1 MKKSPPPNNSNNP
14 NAPGSSHKGKP
25 WPSAPQYNIKEVIPP
40 LNNEIRIMEV
50 LPIKKHLPT
59 TEPSWEVY
67 YADSNPLKQSGKVTD
82 VPEETNTNEAN
93 QPPPVLRIGD
103 QLLFLKVGDL
113 VPEHAAGSTQSP
125 IFTVIGAEGLQRVV
139 EDPEEGFENRNIL
152 SESVND
158 TGNDHTVLSTV
169 ESAVQVQNE
178 QNYTSSN
185 ESNET
190 SSEDVPLPVKKTK
203 QYEVNDNATESLDEL
218 LQEAISDLYE
228 TTSRSSLFT
237 TRSDDETSSPNELIQ
252 NSVDNSNNS
261 ESYNDSASSYVESF
275 TELPH
280 PEENAIPEYH
290 LEEEHQ
296 RISIEHLPE
305 HNPEYPPIPED
316 IMILSMTEDTL
327 ESGSSEIEFS
337 GASSVETDDVNE
349 NINIVKRPVMPL
361 TSPSKHYHVDAN
373 SVKILP
379 DILPFIR
386 ENQTDESSNSTVEL
400 APEDWLKA
408 TEQTETA
415 QLEFNSPLLTLD
427 SALPDSILRFSSKSS
442 NEDDDSKEYIFITN
456 NTQKSIVNVADL
468 NKSDLTTDEPIGQTD
483 IVELEGEFRS
493 PGEPYLIPE
502 WERNGTTEEPGLIP
516 ITEIGDVYTIHS
528 ETLETEKNQTEEEEK
543 FSKASSSEFDF
554 EDRQIPEST
563 SEYYKSSPT
572 KVPSLTNDA
581 IYSSST
587 EMPTSAAT
595 DVTDKFDDKTKD
607 NLKIDNSA
615 DLTDNE
621 GIIFTT
627 DTYNPSTPE
636 SSLSP
641 STENTPIQEPSST
654 EKSFNINAESEIIR
668 DPELTGSNND
678 GIHPQKQKKTSAL
691 FADVKSD
698 SGKKHNIL
706 ADLINLVG
714 DVANIGNHDVEVSTV
729 QNSIEFLPKKGKEN
743 TIEAIKTSKDSPKKT
758 VIHSNQS
765 VDNIDGELTEYHF
778 SGDKTDDVETPMEN
792 DKVEFTT
799 KKTLIDN
806 DSDIRNKWKS
816 TDDIIKD
823 IEIIPKVENKVDK
836 KNPSREKIIIDD
848 VSNRNA
854 YDESSNVGPIEK
866 PVKEIT
872 KAAEV
877 IKDIVKSTT
886 KTPEIISGIV
896 KEATKAPEIIENIV
910 KTTKVPEII
919 SVVKQTTKAPEI
931 KKTIVIETT
940 KIPEIITNIIRETTK
955 APEIISNIDKET
967 IKVPEIIRNT
977 VKETTKAP
985 EIITNLVRVTTK
997 SPEMI
1002 NKIVK
1007 GIAKTPKII
1016 SNIVE
1021 ETTTAPEI
1029 IIKEITKTPEKI
1041 SEIVK
1046 ETTKAPEVIN
1056 KIDKEITKSPETLKK
1071 IFKTTTEPKT
1081 EDVIIYTT
1089 IQTSTLPPTIQ
1100 DLDEDIPKKIEFPI
1114 INADPETLISIE
1126 NIENS
1131 AGDQH
1136 KFAETETTEN
1146 SYTSTVMKVSGKNSN
1161 MDEQMNILNGSE
1173 RDKLTKRET
1182 SSQLTDGSS
1191 QIDDS
1196 LISILRG
1203 FFEQHF
1209 SH

>member
-1 MKKSPPPNNSNNP
+1 MKKTPPPNNSNNS
-14 NAPGSSHKGKP
+14 NAPGSLNKGKP

-40 LNNEIRIMEV
+40 FNNEIRIMEV
-50 LPIKKHLPT
+50 LPVKNHLPT

-82 VPEETNTNEAN
+82 VPEETNTNEDAN

-158 TGNDHTVLSTV
+158 TGNDHNVLSTI
-169 ESAVQVQNE
+169 ESAVQVQVENE
-178 QNYTSSN
+178 QNDTSSS

-203 QYEVNDNATESLDEL
+203 QYEVSDNATESLDEL

-237 TRSDDETSSPNELIQ
+237 SRSDDETSSSNTNELVQ
-252 NSVDNSNNS
+252 NSFDFSNNS

-275 TELPH
+275 TELPR

-296 RISIEHLPE
+296 RIPIEHLPE

-337 GASSVETDDVNE
+337 GASPVEIEDENE
-349 NINIVKRPVMPL
+349 NIHIVKRPVIPI

-373 SVKILP
+373 PVKILP
-379 DILPFIR
+379 DILPLIR
-386 ENQTDESSNSTVEL
+386 ENRTDDSSNSTGEL
-400 APEDWLKA
+400 APENWLKA
-408 TEQTETA
+408 TEQIETA
-415 QLEFNSPLLTLD
+415 QIEFNSPLLTLD

-442 NEDDDSKEYIFITN
+442 NEDDDSKEYIFMTN
-456 NTQKSIVNVADL
+456 NTQKSIIDVDDL
-468 NKSDLTTDEPIGQTD
+468 SKSDLTTDEPIGGWTQTD

-502 WERNGTTEEPGLIP
+502 WERNGTTEEPGLITS
-516 ITEIGDVYTIHS
+516 TENGDVFTINS
-528 ETLETEKNQTEEEEK
+528 ENFDTEKNQTEDEEK
-543 FSKASSSEFDF
+543 FSKPSSNEFDL
-554 EDRQIPEST
+554 ENRQIPEIT
-563 SEYYKSSPT
+563 SEYYKSSST
-572 KVPSLTNDA
+572 EVPSSTSDA
-581 IYSSST
+581 VIYYSST
-587 EMPTSAAT
+587 EMPISAAS
-595 DVTDKFDDKTKD
+595 DVTDNLDDKKNG

-615 DLTDNE
+615 ELADDPLT
-621 GIIFTT
+621 IFTT
-627 DTYNPSTPE
+627 ETSDPSTPE
-636 SSLSP
+636 SSLSS
-641 STENTPIQEPSST
+641 STENTSIQEPSST
-654 EKSFNINAESEIIR
+654 EKLINTESEIIR
-668 DPELTGSNND
+668 DPEWINSNND

-691 FADVKSD
+691 IADVKSD

-729 QNSIEFLPKKGKEN
+729 QNSIEFLPKKGKDN
-743 TIEAIKTSKDSPKKT
+743 IIESIKTSKGSPKET

-806 DSDIRNKWKS
+806 DSDVRNKWKS
-816 TDDIIKD
+816 TDDIVKD
-823 IEIIPKVENKVDK
+823 IEIIPKVENKVNK
-836 KNPSREKIIIDD
+836 KNPSREKIIDD
-848 VSNRNA
+848 VNKRQAN
-854 YDESSNVGPIEK
+854 DESSNVRPIEK
-866 PVKEIT
+866 PVKEIS
-872 KAAEV
+872 KVAEV
-877 IKDIVKSTT
+877 IENVVKATT
-886 KTPEIISGIV
+886 KTPEIIRSIV
-896 KEATKAPEIIENIV
+896 KETTKAPEIIENIV
-910 KTTKVPEII
+910 KETTKVPEII
-919 SVVKQTTKAPEI
+919 RSVVKQTTKAPEI
-931 KKTIVIETT
+931 IKSVVIETT
-940 KIPEIITNIIRETTK
+940 KTPEMIINTIRKTTK
-955 APEIISNIDKET
+955 APEV
-967 IKVPEIIRNT
+967 IKST
-977 VKETTKAP
+977 VKEITKAP
-985 EIITNLVRVTTK
+985 EIITNF
-997 SPEMI
+997 
-1002 NKIVK
+1002 VK
-1007 GIAKTPKII
+1007 EIT
-1016 SNIVE
+1016 N
-1021 ETTTAPEI
+1021 APEI
-1029 IIKEITKTPEKI
+1029 ISNVVRENTKTPIKETTKTPEKV

-1046 ETTKAPEVIN
+1046 ETTKTPEIISKVF
-1056 KIDKEITKSPETLKK
+1056 KEIAKSPEISKK
-1071 IFKTTTEPKT
+1071 IIKTTTAPKT

-1089 IQTSTLPPTIQ
+1089 IQTSTPPPAIQ
-1100 DLDEDIPKKIEFPI
+1100 DIDEDLPKKIEFPV

-1126 NIENS
+1126 NNENS
-1131 AGDQH
+1131 ASEQH

-1146 SYTSTVMKVSGKNSN
+1146 SYTSTVMKVSGKSSN

>member
-1 MKKSPPPNNSNNP
+1 MKKTPPPKNINNP
-14 NAPGSSHKGKP
+14 NTPGSPNKGKP

-50 LPIKKHLPT
+50 LPMKKHLPT

-82 VPEETNTNEAN
+82 VPEETNTNEDAN

-169 ESAVQVQNE
+169 DSAVQVQVEND
-178 QNYTSSN
+178 TSSS

-203 QYEVNDNATESLDEL
+203 QYEVSDNATESLDEL

-237 TRSDDETSSPNELIQ
+237 SRIDEETSSPNELVQ
-252 NSVDNSNNS
+252 NSIDFNNDNNS
-261 ESYNDSASSYVESF
+261 ESYNDSASTYVESF
-275 TELPH
+275 TELPR
-280 PEENAIPEYH
+280 PDENAIPEYH

-296 RISIEHLPE
+296 RIPIEHLPE

-316 IMILSMTEDTL
+316 IMILSNTEDTL
-327 ESGSSEIEFS
+327 EPGSSEIEFS
-337 GASSVETDDVNE
+337 GASPVETEDE

-361 TSPSKHYHVDAN
+361 TSPSKHYHVDAYP
-373 SVKILP
+373 VKILP

-386 ENQTDESSNSTVEL
+386 ENRTDDSSNSTVEL
-400 APEDWLKA
+400 TPEDWLKA
-408 TEQTETA
+408 TEQIETA
-415 QLEFNSPLLTLD
+415 QIEFNSPLLTLD

-442 NEDDDSKEYIFITN
+442 NEDDDSKEYIFMTN
-456 NTQKSIVNVADL
+456 NTQKSIVDVADL

-502 WERNGTTEEPGLIP
+502 WERNGTTEEPNLILS
-516 ITEIGDVYTIHS
+516 TENGDVYTIDS
-528 ETLETEKNQTEEEEK
+528 ENFETEKNQTEEEEK
-543 FSKASSSEFDF
+543 FSKPSSNEFDL
-554 EDRQIPEST
+554 ENRQISEST
-563 SEYYKSSPT
+563 SEYYKSSSIE
-572 KVPSLTNDA
+572 VPSSTDYT

-587 EMPTSAAT
+587 EMPISAAS
-595 DVTDKFDDKTKD
+595 DVTEKLDDKKKD
-607 NLKIDNSA
+607 NLKIDSSV
-615 DLTDNE
+615 DLTDDAVT
-621 GIIFTT
+621 IFTT
-627 DTYNPSTPE
+627 EITNPSTSE
-636 SSLSP
+636 FSQSS

-668 DPELTGSNND
+668 DPDLNDSNND

-691 FADVKSD
+691 IADIKSD

-743 TIEAIKTSKDSPKKT
+743 IIESLKTSKDSPKET
-758 VIHSNQS
+758 VIHSDQS
-765 VDNIDGELTEYHF
+765 VDNIDGELTEYHY

-806 DSDIRNKWKS
+806 DSDVRNKWKS
-816 TDDIIKD
+816 TDDIVKD
-823 IEIIPKVENKVDK
+823 IEIIPKVENKVNK
-836 KNPSREKIIIDD
+836 KNPSREKIIDE

-854 YDESSNVGPIEK
+854 YDESSNIRPIEK
-866 PVKEIT
+866 SVKEIV

-877 IKDIVKSTT
+877 IKNVVKVTT
-886 KTPEIISGIV
+886 KAPEIISSIV
-896 KEATKAPEIIENIV
+896 KETTKAPEIIENIV
-910 KTTKVPEII
+910 KETTKVPEII
-919 SVVKQTTKAPEI
+919 GSIVKQTTEAPEI
-931 KKTIVIETT
+931 IKSVVIETAKT
-940 KIPEIITNIIRETTK
+940 PEIITNIIRETTK
-955 APEIISNIDKET
+955 APEIIRSIVTVTTKA
-967 IKVPEIIRNT
+967 PEIISNI

-985 EIITNLVRVTTK
+985 EIITNFVKETTK
-997 SPEMI
+997 
-1002 NKIVK
+1002 
-1007 GIAKTPKII
+1007 
-1016 SNIVE
+1016 
-1021 ETTTAPEI
+1021 APEI
-1029 IIKEITKTPEKI
+1029 IREFVKEIAKAPEII
-1041 SEIVK
+1041 SNIVK
-1046 ETTKAPEVIN
+1046 ETTKAPEIIIKESTKTPEKVIE
-1056 KIDKEITKSPETLKK
+1056 IGKEITKSPDISKT
-1071 IFKTTTEPKT
+1071 IVKTTTAPKT

-1089 IQTSTLPPTIQ
+1089 IQTSTLPPAIQ
-1100 DLDEDIPKKIEFPI
+1100 DIDEDIPKKIEFPVI
-1114 INADPETLISIE
+1114 SADPETLISIE

-1131 AGDQH
+1131 AGEKQ
-1136 KFAETETTEN
+1136 KIAETETETTEN

-1209 SH
+1209 TH